1 MRIGLLGGSFDP
13 AHAAHRGISLTAVK
27 RLRLDAVWW
36 LVSPGNP
43 LKAAPQPI
51 ENRIAAAQVLA
62 HHPRIL
68 ATDIEAR
75 LGTVYTIDTIRRLRR
90 RWPATR
96 FVWIMGADNL
106 GGFHRWKNW
115 RALFRTIPIAVID
128 RPGYRL
134 KAQGSRAVIAFAKYR
149 IDEADAA
156 ALALLPPPAWTILS
170 SRLSALSSTALRAA
184 SGAPP
189 TSY

>member
-1 MRIGLLGGSFDP
+1 MRVGLLGGSFDP
-13 AHAAHRGISLTAVK
+13 AHEAHRAISLTAMK
-27 RLRLDAVWW
+27 RLQLDSVWW

-43 LKAAPQPI
+43 LKGTPSPM
-51 ENRIAAAQVLA
+51 EKRIAAAQALA

-75 LGTVYTIDTIRRLRR
+75 LGTVYTIDTIRGLRR

-96 FVWIMGADNL
+96 FVWIIGADNL
-106 GGFHRWKNW
+106 GQIHRWKNW
-115 RALFRTIPIAVID
+115 RALFRTIPVAVID

-134 KAQGSRAVIAFAKYR
+134 KAVGSPASTAFGKYR
-149 IDEADAA
+149 IDEADAS
-156 ALALLPPPAWTILS
+156 ALPALSPPAWAFLTTQ
-170 SRLSALSSTALRAA
+170 LSALSSTELRAA
-184 SGAPP
+184 S